1 MIVRFVQEKKW
12 IYDILKSLGAR
23 DEEAKASSEIL
34 SEGDLRGYSSHGIMR
49 LKYII
54 NGTRL
59 GTMRIP
65 SNPKFSKIRDN
76 IGLMYGD
83 HGLGHFVT
91 IKAITEAIAMCKS
104 HGIAMVG
111 INNSNHY
118 GMAGIY
124 AEKIT
129 EENLIGIVLSSS
141 DPVVHS
147 FGGIDP
153 IMGTNSL
160 AIGIPSRMG
169 PILLDMATS
178 EASRGKI
185 LEAKRKGQSIP
196 DNWAISR
203 DGKRTTDP
211 ATALLGSLNPFGGIK
226 GFGISIVISILAGA
240 FVGAE
245 MGSKVKGTL
254 DLREFCTKGD
264 LIMALDPYI
273 FEDKIN
279 FDNKVE
285 DFVSEIK
292 NSRKMEGINEIIIPG
307 EGSKRRKREGL
318 SKGYEINES
327 TLTELRG
334 ILDEF
339 SINCPF

>member
-1 MIVRFVQEKKW
+1 MIVRFDQEKKW

-23 DEEAKASSEIL
+23 DEEAQASSEIL
-34 SEGDLRGYSSHGIMR
+34 SEGDLRGYSSHGLMR

-65 SNPKFSKIRDN
+65 SNPEFSKIRDN

-91 IKAITEAIAMCKS
+91 MNAITEAIAMCKS

-153 IMGTNSL
+153 VMGTNSL
-160 AIGIPSRMG
+160 AVGIPCRMG

-185 LEAKRKGQSIP
+185 LEARKKGLPIP

-203 DGKRTTDP
+203 DGSKTTDP
-211 ATALLGSLNPFGGIK
+211 ETALLGSLNPFGGAK
-226 GFGISIVISILAGA
+226 GFGISIIISILAGA

-245 MGSKVKGTL
+245 MGKKVRGTL
-254 DLREFCTKGD
+254 DLKELCTKGD
-264 LIMALDPYI
+264 LIIAIDPYI
-273 FEDKIN
+273 FVDKST
-279 FDNKVE
+279 FDKKIE
-285 DFVSEIK
+285 EFQKEIK
-292 NSRKMEGINEIIIPG
+292 GSRKMAGVNEIMMPG
-307 EGSKRRKREGL
+307 EGSKRRRKEGL
-318 SKGYEINES
+318 SKGYEISES
-327 TLTELRG
+327 TLNELRD
-334 ILDEF
+334 LLESF
-339 SINCPF
+339 SMSCPF

>member
-1 MIVRFVQEKKW
+1 
-12 IYDILKSLGAR
+12 
-23 DEEAKASSEIL
+23 
-34 SEGDLRGYSSHGIMR
+34 
-49 LKYII
+49 
-54 NGTRL
+54 
-59 GTMRIP
+59 
-65 SNPKFSKIRDN
+65 
-76 IGLMYGD
+76 
-83 HGLGHFVT
+83 
-91 IKAITEAIAMCKS
+91 
-104 HGIAMVG
+104 
-111 INNSNHY
+111 
-118 GMAGIY
+118 
-124 AEKIT
+124 
-129 EENLIGIVLSSS
+129 
-141 DPVVHS
+141 
-147 FGGIDP
+147 
-153 IMGTNSL
+153 MGTNSL

-254 DLREFCTKGD
+254 DLRAFCTKGD
-264 LIMALDPYI
+264 LIMAFDPYI

-327 TLTELRG
+327 TLTELRD